1 MYDCYIKELM
11 GSLSDG
17 TKGSKHTTAAAEC
30 LCWTD
35 FEQSAK
41 PLTELSEVFHKVA
54 MCQQARKTRPTT
66 RNIVSLYKSL
76 IPA

>member
-54 MCQQARKTRPTT
+54 MC
-66 RNIVSLYKSL
+66 
-76 IPA
+76 